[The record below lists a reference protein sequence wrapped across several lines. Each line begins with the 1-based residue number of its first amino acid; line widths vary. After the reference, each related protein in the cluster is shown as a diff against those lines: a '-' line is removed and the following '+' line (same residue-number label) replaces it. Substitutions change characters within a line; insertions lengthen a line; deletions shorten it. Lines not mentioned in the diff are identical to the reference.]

1 MFCSLKQSMK
11 KAFRAHEFYLLLVI
25 IFLIVLLAIVSG
37 GKFIAIDNLVDM
49 FAGNAAL
56 GVMAVGF
63 LVVLISGGID
73 MSFMAVA
80 SIAQYLVAKFMLSV
94 GGNMILVFILAG
106 LIGIALGLINALLVH
121 FLKAPTIIITIATMN
136 VFYGLLIYVSNG
148 VWLYDFPG
156 WFKKTPLSTILLPIC
171 VLLFAILLTW
181 SMLRYTKTG
190 RKIFAVGGNLEAAKR
205 IGINVLNIRIVIY
218 AYMGLMAA
226 LGSVVQAYIIQ
237 NVAPNSLIGREME
250 VLAMV
255 VLGGAT
261 LTGGKGTVLGT
272 VLGLFLVIMIGNGL
286 VLIGV
291 SSYYHDLVMGIV
303 VLISFCISG
312 LRSGRKK
319 EKEVVDDAK

>member
-1 MFCSLKQSMK
+1 MFCKYKQSMK
-11 KAFRAHEFYLLLVI
+11 NAFRAHEFYLLLVI
-25 IFLIVLLAIVSG
+25 LFLVAVLGVASG
-37 GKFIAIDNLVDM
+37 GRFIAIDNLIDM

-80 SIAQYLVAKFMLSV
+80 SIAQYLVAQFMLNV
-94 GGNMILVFILAG
+94 GGNMVIVFVLAA
-106 LIGIALGLINALLVH
+106 LIGIIFGLINAVLVH
-121 FLKAPTIIITIATMN
+121 YLKAPTIIITIATMN
-136 VFYGLLIYVSNG
+136 VFYGLLIYFSNG
-148 VWLYDFPG
+148 TWLYNFPI
-156 WFKKTPLSTILLPIC
+156 WFKKTQLSTILLPIG

-181 SMLRYTKTG
+181 WLLRYTKTG

-205 IGINVLNIRIVIY
+205 IGINVLKIRLVIY

-226 LGSVVQAYIIQ
+226 LGSIVQAYTIQ

-255 VLGGAT
+255 VLGGAA
-261 LTGGKGTVLGT
+261 LIGGKGSVLGT

-286 VLIGV
+286 VLIGM
-291 SSYYHDLVMGIV
+291 SSYYHDLVMGVV

-312 LRSGRKK
+312 LRSNRKK
-319 EKEVVDDAK
+319 DKEVLDDAK